1 MAFTSEGMFYLGKED
16 LAPTIG
22 LAGTGVRGMLG
33 LQNKKEAVDSIMQSG
48 DFSTEESRRSILE
61 QIRAVDST
69 AYQKYAKENQEWE
82 ARELGLQEK
91 RNKPVLETEWRLD
104 VGKKVTNNWA
114 TSFLGLSGLTTRSD
128 IVKYLNGQVQS
139 KAMTSG
145 ARSSSLKDYDKFM
158 KEKKTAYLTTNAYT
172 KPSSKVGTIAS
183 GDVFGSGAKG
193 SKLTPFSS
201 LEGLDVTGLEA
212 KRESYLQE
220 LKSLPALAQQAFA
233 ANPAG
238 NAAISKAHKERQ
250 EALHKLIN
258 EIGSR
263 VDKQSKE
270 PFNKEAKSIFD
281 TNALK
286 YSK

>member
-1 MAFTSEGMFYLGKED
+1 M
-16 LAPTIG
+16 
-22 LAGTGVRGMLG
+22 AGTGVRGMLG
-33 LQNKKEAVDSIMQSG
+33 LQNKKEAVDSLMQSG
-48 DFSTEESRRSILE
+48 DFSTPESRRAILE
-61 QIRAVDST
+61 QIRAVDPD

-82 ARELGLQEK
+82 AKELGLQEK

-139 KAMTSG
+139 KAMTSTN
-145 ARSSSLKDYDKFM
+145 RSSSLKDYDNFM
-158 KEKKTAYLTTNAYT
+158 KEKKAAYLTTNAYT
-172 KPSSKVGTIAS
+172 KPSSKVGTVAS

-263 VDKQSKE
+263 IDKQSKE